1 MDPFIEFIRNNLML
15 SGLFVAV
22 LVAWLAWEV
31 ARLGRKW
38 KELGTL
44 EAVRLINREEP
55 LIVDVSNSSEFA
67 SGHINGAVHM
77 PPSRIEAGNQQ
88 LLKQKNRPVLVYC
101 QRGQIS
107 PQMANRLVKLGFEQV
122 FALSGG
128 LAQWTSDNQPV
139 SRNKDKSSKK
149 DKLSKKDKSSK
160 KIKSHKTEDAPA
172 DKDSG

>member
-1 MDPFIEFIRNNLML
+1 MDQFIEFIGNNLML

-22 LVAWLAWEV
+22 LIAWLAWEV

-38 KELGTL
+38 QELGTL
-44 EAVRLINREEP
+44 GAVRLINREEP
-55 LIVDVSNSSEFA
+55 LILDVSNTTEYA

-88 LLKQKNRPVLVYC
+88 LLKQKDRPVLIYC

-122 FALSGG
+122 YALTGG
-128 LAQWTSDNQPV
+128 LAQWTSDNQPI
-139 SRNKDKSSKK
+139 SRHKDKSSKK
-149 DKLSKKDKSSK
+149 GNKSRKKQ
-160 KIKSHKTEDAPA
+160 DAQA

>member
-1 MDPFIEFIRNNLML
+1 MDQFIEFIGNNLLL

-22 LVAWLAWEV
+22 LLAWLAWEV

-38 KELGTL
+38 KEVSTL

-55 LIVDVSNSSEFA
+55 LVIDVSNSTDFA
-67 SGHINGAVHM
+67 KGHINGALHM

-88 LLKQKNRPVLVYC
+88 LLKHKSRPVLIYC

-122 FALSGG
+122 YALNGG
-128 LAQWTSDNQPV
+128 LAQWVSDNQPV
-139 SRNKDKSSKK
+139 SRHKDKSGKKGKAHKKK
-149 DKLSKKDKSSK
+149 DALAENKQD
-160 KIKSHKTEDAPA
+160 
-172 DKDSG
+172 